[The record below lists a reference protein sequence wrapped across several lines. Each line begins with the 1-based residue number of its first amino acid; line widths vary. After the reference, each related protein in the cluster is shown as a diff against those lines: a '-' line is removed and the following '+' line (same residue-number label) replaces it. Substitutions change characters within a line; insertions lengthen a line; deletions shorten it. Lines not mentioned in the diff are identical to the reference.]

1 MSTGAIIAIVVIA
14 LIVVALLAVVIP
26 RMRARAAER
35 RLQARRDAVAGRHRE
50 EAQERELRADSA
62 ERQAARAEADAQKAR
77 AEAELHENRAQMHE
91 RGLADDR
98 LGDEEQSV
106 GGARPEA
113 DDERRFSRERDIAG
127 ERSAD
132 D

>member
-1 MSTGAIIAIVVIA
+1 MAHPTFPVEVV
-14 LIVVALLAVVIP
+14 VHTDKPVGP
-26 RMRARAAER
+26 
-35 RLQARRDAVAGRHRE
+35 RE
-50 EAQERELRADSA
+50 E
-62 ERQAARAEADAQKAR
+62 DAQKAR

-91 RGLADDR
+91 RGFADDR
-98 LGDEEQSV
+98 LGDEERSV

-132 D
+132 DRVERP